1 MSPTNEPAA
10 SAPPNPWV
18 DFEQLA
24 RLAPPELHEAY
35 SQKLLRRS
43 LWDVGHRKPRSLG
56 RLHWEANGRR
66 YGNFAQLLLEPEP
79 APEVTVNFTD
89 PARETGAYE
98 FNPPCRS
105 LTFRVDGR
113 GTGAFLPVGDLTK
126 ELMDPHGT
134 PDLEEGVVRFAFRE
148 AFVPRPL
155 AHEQAIQQGTPPPPL
170 PFGLFSWRNL
180 HRFTRHHGV
189 VPYRLEL
196 LFYLPETRIRY
207 ELDLLLNRLL
217 QDPRAGRLPLDLTA
231 FRSSRLCAGF
241 DRFVAQWTLP
251 LIPRR
256 ALEILFESRQISPPE
271 LAACLEVSLELAR
284 SSLETLRARGL
295 AEITGTP
302 PVYLP
307 VLESYLTPGEWAR
320 ERSREDAE
328 DAPSGRQG
336 G

>member
-1 MSPTNEPAA
+1 MPPPSEPAP
-10 SAPPNPWV
+10 SPPPNPWV
-18 DFEQLA
+18 DFEELA
-24 RLAPPELHEAY
+24 RLAPKELHEAY

-43 LWDVGHRKPRSLG
+43 LWDLGHRHPRSLG
-56 RLHWEANGRR
+56 RLRWEASGRR

-79 APEVTVNFTD
+79 APEVTLSFTD
-89 PARETGAYE
+89 TVRKTEAYE

-105 LTFRVDGR
+105 INFRTDGR
-113 GTGAFLPVGDLTK
+113 GTGAFLPMGDLTN
-126 ELMDPHGT
+126 ENVDLLGS

-155 AHEQAIQQGTPPPPL
+155 SHEQATQQGAPPPPL

-196 LFYLPETRIRY
+196 LLYLPETRVRY

-217 QDPRAGRLPLDLTA
+217 QDPRTARLPLDLAA

-241 DRFVAQWTLP
+241 DRFVAQLTLP

-271 LAACLEVSLELAR
+271 LAACLEISSELAR
-284 SSLETLRARGL
+284 SSLETLRVHGL
-295 AEITGTP
+295 AEMTGTP

-307 VLESYLTPGEWAR
+307 VLESYLTPEEWTR
-320 ERSREDAE
+320 ERSRDAVK
-328 DAPSGRQG
+328 DAPS
-336 G
+336 